1 MRKLAFLFLTAVL
14 VTIPASADM
23 VTDWNAVASQTIVT
37 NAGRPPAA
45 SVVDFVYVN
54 AAMYDAVNSIDGRF
68 EPYAVRSA
76 SASPAASEEAAAA
89 TAAYRILR
97 TFFPSQS
104 PYLDSQYAASIAT
117 VSDGYA
123 KTQGIIVGEEAALGL
138 LAARAGDGRNDPSR
152 VYVYGSGPGEY
163 QPTPPAFASFQ
174 TPWVAFMK
182 PFAMERASQFRAE
195 RPPALSS
202 DEWADDYNET
212 KTFGALNSTARTPEQ
227 TEIGRFYTEHTGAQ
241 YNRILRNFALSQNL
255 SLADD
260 ARLFAQVYVSV
271 GDAVI
276 AVWDSKYFYRRWR
289 PVTAIRAGDTDGN
302 RDTDADP
309 AWTPLAV
316 TPGHAE
322 YPAAHGSFT
331 GAFAQALEEFFGTR
345 KLTIT
350 LTSTV
355 TGTSRTFNRT
365 TDLVKEIIV
374 ARIYGGMHFRTSCV
388 QGKVMGE
395 KVAKLVS
402 KHYFQPANND
412 EQDR

>member
-1 MRKLAFLFLTAVL
+1 MRRFAFLILTAVL
-14 VTIPASADM
+14 VTIPAAADM
-23 VTDWNAVASQTIVT
+23 VTDWNAIASQAIVT
-37 NAGRPPAA
+37 NAGRPPGA
-45 SVVDFVYVN
+45 SIVDFVYVN

-68 EPYAVRSA
+68 QPYAVTA
-76 SASPAASEEAAAA
+76 PSASPAASEEAAAA
-89 TAAYRILR
+89 TAAHRILE

-104 PYLDSQYAASIAT
+104 AYLDSQYAASLAT
-117 VSDGYA
+117 VPDGYS
-123 KTQGIIVGEEAALGL
+123 KTEGIAVGEEAAQGL

-163 QPTPPAFASFQ
+163 QRTPPSFASFQ
-174 TPWVAFMK
+174 TPWIAFMK
-182 PFAMERASQFRAE
+182 PFAMESPSQFRADP
-195 RPPALSS
+195 PPALDS
-202 DEWADDYNET
+202 DQWAADYNET
-212 KTFGALNSTARTPEQ
+212 KTFGELNSTARTPEQ

-271 GDAVI
+271 GDALI

-302 RDTDADP
+302 PDTDPDP

-316 TPGHAE
+316 TPTHAE

-331 GAFAQALEEFFGTR
+331 GAFTQALEDFFGTK

-355 TGTSRTFNRT
+355 TGTSRTFDRT
-365 TDLVKEIIV
+365 DDLVKEIIV
-374 ARIYGGMHFRTSCV
+374 ARIYGGMHFRTSV
-388 QGKVMGE
+388 VEGKVMGT
-395 KVAKLVS
+395 KAAKWVS
-402 KHYFQPANND
+402 KHYFQPA
-412 EQDR
+412 Q